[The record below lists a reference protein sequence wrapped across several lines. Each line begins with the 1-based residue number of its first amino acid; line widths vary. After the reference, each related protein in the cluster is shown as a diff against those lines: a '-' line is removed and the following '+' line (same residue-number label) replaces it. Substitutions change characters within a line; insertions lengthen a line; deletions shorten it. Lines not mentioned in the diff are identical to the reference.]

1 MKNAMWILGDIAL
14 IAPLGFQLM
23 FLGNICQIST
33 MNADVFESE
42 YSSVKLGTV
51 YEIEDAPE
59 DFSDLNNF
67 PR

>member
-1 MKNAMWILGDIAL
+1 
-14 IAPLGFQLM
+14 M